1 MRESFTKQGISE
13 VGKFGGLFFYEVK
26 IKEGWLFDPSSWAL
40 IGFTDLCSDKSDTPD
55 GNTTM
60 SSVRESLATHVLQ
73 FFFKSIFQFPCAYF
87 LTNGISAHNLN
98 RTFWQGVSLLHSFDF
113 KVLLSC
119 CDGASENRAFMAMN
133 GCTDTESQTI
143 NPFSK
148 FPLFFMSDPPH
159 LIKKLRNNIYNSG
172 YKEYSSRYT
181 RCLLLN
187 SKNILWEHIYS
198 A

>member
-13 VGKFGGLFFYEVK
+13 VGKFSGLFFDEVK
-26 IKEGWLFDPSSWAL
+26 IKEGLLFDPSSWAL

-60 SSVRESLATHVLQ
+60 SSVQESLATHVLQ

-119 CDGASENRAFMAMN
+119 CDGAQKT
-133 GCTDTESQTI
+133 G
-143 NPFSK
+143 
-148 FPLFFMSDPPH
+148 H
-159 LIKKLRNNIYNSG
+159 L
-172 YKEYSSRYT
+172 
-181 RCLLLN
+181 
-187 SKNILWEHIYS
+187 WQ
-198 A
+198 